1 MRFSKKSFGI
11 IISTILISCQIIGSG
26 AGVLAASTAIPV
38 ADSAAALGTV
48 TKVMVTFNDDTTT
61 AKGFNWYTS
70 TASINSDLQVV
81 EKKSHSAD
89 FTNAKSFTGIS
100 AVPSNDTA
108 VAPPSD
114 TTTAKA
120 EFLHKAEA
128 TGLKPNTTYYYRVG
142 DASLGLWSDTGTFQT
157 APKKG
162 GFTFIDLTDPQAKSL
177 EEAQLA
183 ASTFKTAL
191 ATVPNSKFISVN
203 GDLVDDGTVEYEW
216 DWLFN
221 NIGQSFLNTTIAPVA
236 GNHEE
241 ENSSF
246 VDHLNIDAGPG
257 SDTTTGAYYS
267 YDYSNAH
274 FVMLNNNDTADSVN
288 DLSPAQIDWMKDDIE
303 KARANG
309 SKWIIVNMHKG
320 PYTTSNH
327 ATDEDINGLNGSR
340 NTIAPM
346 MAELGIDLVLQG
358 HDHIYARSMPI
369 SADNTAAPENLITEK
384 FKGQNIKYQVN
395 PNGSIYLIPGTAG
408 PKVYYKNAKTSLLPS
423 NYYGLFDVADEN
435 HAAVYGPD
443 PTDPTRPVRS
453 QIQNFES
460 VTIDGD
466 KLSVISYEI
475 DQNIKDEK
483 GVAQPCIIDTFGILK
498 TEDKVKYNDNF

>member
-1 MRFSKKSFGI
+1 MQFSKKSLGFI
-11 IISTILISCQIIGSG
+11 MSTILITCQVIGSST
-26 AGVLAASTAIPV
+26 GVLASSNVIPV
-38 ADSAAALGTV
+38 ADSVAPLGTV
-48 TKVMVTFNDDTTT
+48 TKVMVTFHGNTTT
-61 AKGFNWYTS
+61 SKGFNWYTS
-70 TASINSDLQVV
+70 TASIKSDLQVV

-89 FTNAKSFTGIS
+89 FTKGKSFIGTS
-100 AVPSNDTA
+100 SVPSNNTA
-108 VAPPSD
+108 STPPTN
-114 TTTAKA
+114 TTTSKA

-142 DASLGLWSDTGTFQT
+142 DASLGLWSATSTFQT

-162 GFTFIDLTDPQAKSL
+162 AFTFIDLADPQAKSI

-221 NIGQSFLNTTIAPVA
+221 NIGKAFLNTTIAPVA

-246 VDHLNIDAGPG
+246 IDHLNIDAAPG

-267 YDYSNAH
+267 YNYSNAH
-274 FVMLNNNDTADSVN
+274 FVMLNNNDNTDVNSVN
-288 DLSPAQIDWMKDDIE
+288 DLSKAQIDWMKADIK

-327 ATDEDINGLNGSR
+327 ATDENINDPTGSR
-340 NTIAPM
+340 NTVAPI
-346 MAELGIDLVLQG
+346 MAKLGIDLVLQG
-358 HDHIYARSMPI
+358 HDHIYARSKQI
-369 SADNTAAPENLITEK
+369 KADNTAAKENLITEK
-384 FKGQNIKYQVN
+384 FNGKEIKYQVN
-395 PNGSIYLIPGTAG
+395 PNGTIYLIPGTAG
-408 PKVYYKNAKTSLLPS
+408 PKVYYKNPKISLLPS

-435 HAAVYGPD
+435 HAAIYGAD
-443 PTDPTRPVRS
+443 PTDATRPVRS

-460 VTIDGD
+460 ITVDDD

-475 DQNIKDEK
+475 DQNIKDAK
-483 GVAQPCIIDTFGILK
+483 GVAKPYIIDTFGILK
-498 TEDKVKYNDNF
+498 TKEKAKCKR